1 MEQYKILIVDDD
13 PDIREVVSILLGS
26 EGYSVLQAENGG
38 TAVETQF
45 GKLICAYRLWGN
57 EEDVKAI

>member
-26 EGYSVLQAENGG
+26 EGYSSAKDRKSV
-38 TAVETQF
+38 V
-45 GKLICAYRLWGN
+45 
-57 EEDVKAI
+57 